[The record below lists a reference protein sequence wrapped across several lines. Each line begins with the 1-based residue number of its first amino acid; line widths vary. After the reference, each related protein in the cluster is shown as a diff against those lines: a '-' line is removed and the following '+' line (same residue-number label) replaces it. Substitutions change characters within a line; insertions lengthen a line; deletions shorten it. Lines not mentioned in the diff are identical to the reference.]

1 VASARRE
8 ARERPLA
15 YLLAA
20 VVMALAA
27 CAPSPPQGPATYDL
41 PPRPVRTDEIPLHVP
56 PTMSGDTQFELMG
69 LTSGMPTVI
78 GSHADWPA
86 KGQFV
91 RLRVAVTNTGRT
103 TALFDSRHQLLVAS
117 DGSARHPDE
126 DAMLIK
132 RQPAEVDLGS
142 TVRLEFDL
150 WFDIPK
156 DAHAT
161 VLRAFGGGTLADLS
175 DGHSVDIPISTG
187 A

>member
-1 VASARRE
+1 MAC
-8 ARERPLA
+8 
-15 YLLAA
+15 LLAA
-20 VVMALAA
+20 VVAMLAA
-27 CAPSPPQGPATYDL
+27 CAPAPPAGPVTYDL
-41 PPRPVRTDEIPLHVP
+41 PPRPVRSDETPLHVP

-69 LTSGMPTVI
+69 LTAGMTTVI

-103 TALFDSRHQLLVAS
+103 TALFDTRHQVLLAS
-117 DGSARHPDE
+117 DGSANHPSE

-132 RQPAEVDLGS
+132 RQPAEIDLGS
-142 TVRLEFDL
+142 SVRLEFDL

-161 VLRAFGGGTLADLS
+161 TLRAFGGGTLTDLADE
-175 DGHSVDIPISTG
+175 HSVDIPLSTG

>member
-1 VASARRE
+1 VIVA
-8 ARERPLA
+8 
-15 YLLAA
+15 
-20 VVMALAA
+20 VLAA
-27 CAPSPPQGPATYDL
+27 CSSPPPPGPPTYEL
-41 PPRPVRTDEIPLHVP
+41 VPRPVRTDEIPLHVP
-56 PTMSGDTQFELMG
+56 PAMSGDTQFELIG

-86 KGQFV
+86 HGQFV
-91 RLRVAVTNTGRT
+91 RLRVAVTNTART
-103 TALFDSRHQLLVAS
+103 TTLFNTRHQVLVAS
-117 DGSARHPDE
+117 DGSTTHPSD

-156 DAHAT
+156 EAHAT
-161 VLRAFGGGTLADLS
+161 ALRAFGGGTLTDLADE
-175 DGHSVDIPISTG
+175 HSVDIPLSTG